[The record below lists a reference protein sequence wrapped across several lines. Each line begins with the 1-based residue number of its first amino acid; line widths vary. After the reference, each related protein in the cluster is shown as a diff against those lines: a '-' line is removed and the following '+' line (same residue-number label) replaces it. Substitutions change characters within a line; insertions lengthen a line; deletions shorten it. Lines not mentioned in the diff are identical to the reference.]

1 MDIIL
6 DTNIILQENFLR
18 SKKFV
23 VLIDYLK
30 KTNSKI
36 VLPQI
41 VKEESISKYEETL
54 SFQLA
59 EATKKIEKIS
69 RICFSNVSIDF
80 NIEVIKEVRNYIAYM
95 QKLSK
100 DELLYEMPYSD
111 SFLHDVVF
119 RMINRKKP
127 CTPKGEESRDVI
139 LWLTIKNLLHLKKSV
154 AFISNNSNEFASSD
168 KTDLHP
174 DLKAELAQENLELK
188 YYLNLDDFIKNHA
201 ERVNYITKKW
211 IENELSKFNLYEL
224 IEIKSLEHGESIL
237 IKRGECELFGY
248 VKTIGL
254 DLSDFYVY
262 EMSNGDIYLHLM
274 FSGSLEFEAVIDD
287 DFKVL
292 VKEFNVDFSAKI
304 VNKEIKELE
313 FEKWTWR

>member
-1 MDIIL
+1 
-6 DTNIILQENFLR
+6 
-18 SKKFV
+18 
-23 VLIDYLK
+23 
-30 KTNSKI
+30 
-36 VLPQI
+36 
-41 VKEESISKYEETL
+41 
-54 SFQLA
+54 
-59 EATKKIEKIS
+59 
-69 RICFSNVSIDF
+69 
-80 NIEVIKEVRNYIAYM
+80 
-95 QKLSK
+95 
-100 DELLYEMPYSD
+100 
-111 SFLHDVVF
+111 
-119 RMINRKKP
+119 MINRKKP
-127 CTPKGEESRDVI
+127 CTSKGEESRDVI
-139 LWLTIKNLLHLKKSV
+139 LWLSIKNFIDIKKSV

-174 DLKAELAQENLELK
+174 DLKAELAQKNLELK

-201 ERVNYITKKW
+201 ERVDYITKEW

-237 IKRGECELFGY
+237 IKRGECESFGY

-274 FSGSLEFEAVIDD
+274 FYGYLEFEAAIDD

-292 VKEFNVDFSAKI
+292 VKEFNVDFSTKI